1 MNKTKVIIVD
11 DHAIL
16 RMGLV
21 SLLSTRDDIE
31 VIGDA
36 SDGKSALRKAQQLQ
50 PDLVIMDLIMPKMD
64 GVAATRELRALMP
77 EIKVLILTTFGTSDG
92 IARAL
97 EAGAGG
103 AIMKNASLPELANAI
118 RTVARGGSYLT
129 PEIKRMLAE
138 NPPITPLSPRQL
150 EILRSLVRGLSNNDI
165 ALELGIGVDMVKKHT
180 KSLFAKIGAANRAE
194 AVAIAL
200 QRQLLKLT

>member
-1 MNKTKVIIVD
+1 MSL
-11 DHAIL
+11 IL
-16 RMGLV
+16 P
-21 SLLSTRDDIE
+21 
-31 VIGDA
+31 

-200 QRQLLKLT
+200 QRQLLKF